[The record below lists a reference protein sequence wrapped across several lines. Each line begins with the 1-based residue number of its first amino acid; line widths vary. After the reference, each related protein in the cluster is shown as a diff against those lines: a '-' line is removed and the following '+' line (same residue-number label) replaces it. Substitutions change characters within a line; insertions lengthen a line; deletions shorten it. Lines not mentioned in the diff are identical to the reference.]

1 MILMFS
7 QVKKIFNK
15 NIINKFYRLSILA
28 LLIPIF
34 EIFSIALILPVIKI
48 LLEKNFKYD
57 FPLIYNYL
65 ENISLILF
73 SNNNFA
79 SLLIVTFLL
88 YSIFY
93 IARSIII
100 VIIQVKIN
108 SFSLKCEKFLKE
120 NFFLKYINL
129 NYIDKIKNSYSYY
142 YSMFTTQIEFF
153 SGNIKSLMTIFVET
167 ITLSLIVIFLLIYNF
182 DTTIKIILLF
192 LIIFL
197 IINFIFNKIL
207 KKLSINRNEKVK
219 KIYNN
224 FSIILKL
231 FKELDIFNKN
241 KIYSSKLSYELNE
254 YKILNLK
261 RQTIALLPR
270 QIFEN
275 ISLILI
281 FSFLIINFSNYNS
294 LNSLISNL
302 GIYLFVII
310 KIIPSLSKILN
321 SIQDLKFAKATFEE
335 ILNFNDYL
343 SKGNHNDK
351 NTAKTDKIMKFEKTF
366 KLENINIDFDNISY
380 LKNGNIQISKNKFTS
395 IIGKSGT
402 GKTTLINIFL
412 GLLDNQTT
420 LLKVDDVNHELNNNN
435 WRKLISFV
443 PQEVP
448 IFKGSVVENIS
459 LDDNFDKA
467 KIEKVLRLSELSE
480 FLNIK
485 NNGYHFLLEDDGKN
499 ISGGQKQRLGLA
511 RALYFDP
518 QILFL
523 DEFTSSLDEKTEKNI
538 LETLDKLKKNFT
550 IIFVTHKNSILNI
563 SDNII
568 EIKDKKINI
577 IK

>member
-1 MILMFS
+1 MFS
-7 QVKKIFNK
+7 QIKKILNK
-15 NIINKFYRLSILA
+15 NLINKFYRLSILA
-28 LLIPIF
+28 FLIPIF

-65 ENISLILF
+65 ENISLIIF
-73 SNNNFA
+73 SNNNFI
-79 SLLIVTFLL
+79 SLLIITFLL

-93 IARSIII
+93 IVRSIII
-100 VIIQVKIN
+100 IIIQVKIN
-108 SFSLKCEKFLKE
+108 NFSLECEKFLKE

-153 SGNIKSLMTIFVET
+153 SGNINSLMTILVES
-167 ITLSLIVIFLLIYNF
+167 ITLILIVIFLLIYNF

-197 IINFIFNKIL
+197 IINFIFNKKL

-219 KIYNN
+219 KIYSN

-275 ISLILI
+275 ISLIII
-281 FSFLIINFSNYNS
+281 FSFLLINFSNYNS

-321 SIQDLKFAKATFEE
+321 SIQNLKFAKATFEE
-335 ILNFNDYL
+335 ILNFSEHL

-351 NTAKTDKIMKFEKTF
+351 NTAKTDKIIKFEKTF
-366 KLENINIDFDNISY
+366 KLENINIDFDNIFY

-412 GLLDNQTT
+412 GLLENQTT
-420 LLKVDDVNHELNNNN
+420 SLKVDGVNHELNNDN

-448 IFKGSVVENIS
+448 IFKGSILENIS
-459 LDDNFDKA
+459 LDVDNVDKA
-467 KIEKVLRLSELSE
+467 KIKKVLRLSELSE
-480 FLNIK
+480 FLDIK
-485 NNGYHFLLEDDGKN
+485 NKGYNYLLEDDGKN

-511 RALYFDP
+511 RALYFNP

-523 DEFTSSLDEKTEKNI
+523 DEFTSSLDEKTDKNI
-538 LETLDKLKKNFT
+538 LETLNKLKKDFT
-550 IIFVTHKNSILNI
+550 IIFVTHKNSILSF

>member
-1 MILMFS
+1 MFS
-7 QVKKIFNK
+7 QIKKILNK
-15 NIINKFYRLSILA
+15 NLINKFYRLSILA
-28 LLIPIF
+28 FLIPIF

-65 ENISLILF
+65 ENISLIIF
-73 SNNNFA
+73 SNNNFI
-79 SLLIVTFLL
+79 SLLIITFLL

-93 IARSIII
+93 IVRSIII
-100 VIIQVKIN
+100 IIIQVKIN
-108 SFSLKCEKFLKE
+108 NFSLECEKFLKE

-153 SGNIKSLMTIFVET
+153 SGNINSLMTILVES
-167 ITLSLIVIFLLIYNF
+167 ITLILIVIFLLIYNF

-197 IINFIFNKIL
+197 IINFIFNKKL

-219 KIYNN
+219 KIYSN

-275 ISLILI
+275 ISLIII
-281 FSFLIINFSNYNS
+281 FSFLLINFSNYNS

-321 SIQDLKFAKATFEE
+321 SIQNLKFAKATFEE
-335 ILNFNDYL
+335 ILNFSEHL

-351 NTAKTDKIMKFEKTF
+351 NTAKTDKIIKFEKTF
-366 KLENINIDFDNISY
+366 KLENINIDFDNIFY

-412 GLLDNQTT
+412 GLLENQTT
-420 LLKVDDVNHELNNNN
+420 SLKVDGVNHELNNDN

-448 IFKGSVVENIS
+448 IFKGSILENIS
-459 LDDNFDKA
+459 LDVDNVDKA
-467 KIEKVLRLSELSE
+467 KIKKVLRLSELSE
-480 FLNIK
+480 FLDIK
-485 NNGYHFLLEDDGKN
+485 NKGYNYLLEDDGKN
-499 ISGGQKQRLGLA
+499 ISGGQK
-511 RALYFDP
+511 
-518 QILFL
+518 
-523 DEFTSSLDEKTEKNI
+523 TEI
-538 LETLDKLKKNFT
+538 RFSTG
-550 IIFVTHKNSILNI
+550 IIF
-563 SDNII
+563 
-568 EIKDKKINI
+568 
-577 IK
+577 

>member
-1 MILMFS
+1 MFS
-7 QVKKIFNK
+7 QIKKILNK
-15 NIINKFYRLSILA
+15 NLINKFYRLSILA
-28 LLIPIF
+28 FLIPIF

-65 ENISLILF
+65 ENISLIIF
-73 SNNNFA
+73 SNNNFI
-79 SLLIVTFLL
+79 SLLIITFLL

-93 IARSIII
+93 IVRSIII
-100 VIIQVKIN
+100 IIIQVKIN
-108 SFSLKCEKFLKE
+108 NFSLECEKFLKE

-153 SGNIKSLMTIFVET
+153 SGNINSLMTILVES
-167 ITLSLIVIFLLIYNF
+167 ITLILIVIFLLIYNF

-197 IINFIFNKIL
+197 IINFIFNKKL

-219 KIYNN
+219 KIYSN

-275 ISLILI
+275 ISLIII
-281 FSFLIINFSNYNS
+281 FSFLLINFSNYNS

-321 SIQDLKFAKATFEE
+321 SIQNLKFAKATFEE
-335 ILNFNDYL
+335 ILNFSEHL

-351 NTAKTDKIMKFEKTF
+351 NTAKTDKIIKFEKTF
-366 KLENINIDFDNISY
+366 KLENINIDFDNIFY

-412 GLLDNQTT
+412 GLLENQTT
-420 LLKVDDVNHELNNNN
+420 SLKVDGVNHELNNDN

-448 IFKGSVVENIS
+448 IFKGSILENIS
-459 LDDNFDKA
+459 LDVDNVDKA
-467 KIEKVLRLSELSE
+467 KIKKVLRLSELSE
-480 FLNIK
+480 FLDIK
-485 NNGYHFLLEDDGKN
+485 NKGYNYLLEDDGKN

-511 RALYFDP
+511 RALYFNP

-538 LETLDKLKKNFT
+538 LETLNKLKKDFT
-550 IIFVTHKNSILNI
+550 IIFVTHKNSILSF